1 MQSNQVII
9 SISIGIDGVSS
20 QAQVEAQSGGR
31 PAWDKLQCVARTG
44 GSTVSYCDSAANHRY
59 RMLSFRRYRAT
70 MNNELN

>member
-31 PAWDKLQCVARTG
+31 PAWDKLQCVLHAQVLHGVVLRFSGQPQISDVKFQT
-44 GSTVSYCDSAANHRY
+44 
-59 RMLSFRRYRAT
+59 LSG
-70 MNNELN
+70 NNEQ